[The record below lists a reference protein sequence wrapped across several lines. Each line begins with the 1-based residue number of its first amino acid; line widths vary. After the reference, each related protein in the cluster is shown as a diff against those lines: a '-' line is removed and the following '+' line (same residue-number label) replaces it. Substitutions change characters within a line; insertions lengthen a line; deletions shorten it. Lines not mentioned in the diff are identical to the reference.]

1 MAHFLLVTLPAQ
13 GHINPTLQFAK
24 RLIQTT
30 GSHVTFATSVSAYRR
45 MIRSPAPPGLS
56 YASFSDGYDD
66 GFNPSDDFSHYMAQL
81 KQIGARTLSHLVRTL
96 ANEGRHI
103 TCIVY
108 TVILGWVAD
117 VTRDV
122 GVPSALLWIQ
132 PATVFSVYYRYFH
145 GYDEI
150 IKTVDKVRDKDPC
163 FSIKLP
169 RLPLLACSEIPSFL
183 LPSDTHPFFLTAF
196 KEQFEALDRE
206 ENPRVLVNTF
216 DALESDA
223 LSSVDGMNLVGVGPM
238 IPSAFFDGDDA
249 SDTTFGGDLF
259 ENTRDY
265 VEWLDSKPI
274 SSVVYISFGSIIA
287 PSKQQMEEISIGL
300 LESGKPFLWVVRLPE
315 DGDDRQFD
323 VELRRRL
330 DGTGQ
335 GMAVPWCSQVEVLSH
350 PATGCFVTHCGW
362 NSTLESMAMG
372 VPMVCFPKWTDQ
384 TTNAKL
390 VEDVWKVGVR
400 VKVNE
405 DGVLEGGELKRCL
418 EEVMEGKR
426 GEEIRKNARKW
437 RGLAREAAAE
447 GGSSY
452 LNIKVFVEEV
462 RGLCAC

>member
-66 GFNPSDDFSHYMAQL
+66 GFNPSDDRGHYMAQL

-96 ANEGRHI
+96 SNEGRHV

-117 VTRDV
+117 VAREV

-150 IKTVDKVRDKDPC
+150 IKNVDKVKDKDPC

-169 RLPLLACSEIPSFL
+169 KLPLLACNEIPSFL
-183 LPSDTHPFFLTAF
+183 LPSDTHPFVLTAF

-206 ENPRVLVNTF
+206 EKPRVLVNTF

-223 LSSVDGMNLVGVGPM
+223 LKLCRRDESRRRRTHDSVGFLRCRQRLRHHLRWR
-238 IPSAFFDGDDA
+238 S
-249 SDTTFGGDLF
+249 L
-259 ENTRDY
+259 R
-265 VEWLDSKPI
+265 
-274 SSVVYISFGSIIA
+274 
-287 PSKQQMEEISIGL
+287 KQS
-300 LESGKPFLWVVRLPE
+300 R
-315 DGDDRQFD
+315 
-323 VELRRRL
+323 LRRMARL
-330 DGTGQ
+330 
-335 GMAVPWCSQVEVLSH
+335 
-350 PATGCFVTHCGW
+350 
-362 NSTLESMAMG
+362 
-372 VPMVCFPKWTDQ
+372 
-384 TTNAKL
+384 
-390 VEDVWKVGVR
+390 
-400 VKVNE
+400 
-405 DGVLEGGELKRCL
+405 
-418 EEVMEGKR
+418 
-426 GEEIRKNARKW
+426 
-437 RGLAREAAAE
+437 EADFF
-447 GGSSY
+447 SR
-452 LNIKVFVEEV
+452 LHLIW
-462 RGLCAC
+462 